1 MAFREVTMIE
11 IKEVLRQWLT
21 GGSRK
26 EIARRLRMDRNTVR
40 GYIRLA
46 ESHGLTRGEGDAALT
61 DERLLAIVE
70 SVRGSPERT
79 HGAAWARCGE
89 HRDFI
94 AAKLGER
101 VRLSKVHKLLLRQG
115 VDVPYATLHRFA
127 VAELEFGR
135 GAATIPVADCE
146 PGQELQVDTGW
157 VGWIVPLDGKRR
169 RIRAWI
175 FTAVRSRHRF
185 VYPCFRETTLD
196 AIEAC
201 EAAWEFFG
209 GVFRVLVPDNTKAIV
224 DDADPLDP
232 FINLAFL
239 EYAQARGF
247 VIDPARAR
255 HPRDKARV
263 ERAVQSVRDD
273 CFGGETLRSLDDA
286 RGWARTWCL
295 EAYGMRRHTRT
306 GRMPLEQ
313 FEAEEKERLLP
324 VPVSPYEVPF
334 WCTPKVAR
342 LGARQE

>member
-11 IKEVLRQWLT
+11 IKEVLRQWLA

-79 HGAAWARCGE
+79 HGAAWARCGQ

-101 VRLSKVHKLLLRQG
+101 VRLSKIRKLLLRQG
-115 VDVPYATLHRFA
+115 VEVPYATLHRFA

-157 VGWIVPLDGKRR
+157 VGWLVPLDGKRR
-169 RIRAWI
+169 RIRAWLI
-175 FTAVRSRHRF
+175 FYSCHQNRGRKSF
-185 VYPCFRETTLD
+185 VFV
-196 AIEAC
+196 
-201 EAAWEFFG
+201 FFG
-209 GVFRVLVPDNTKAIV
+209 SPTRKTGQFLVPR
-224 DDADPLDP
+224 
-232 FINLAFL
+232 LASWRL
-239 EYAQARGF
+239 
-247 VIDPARAR
+247 
-255 HPRDKARV
+255 
-263 ERAVQSVRDD
+263 
-273 CFGGETLRSLDDA
+273 
-286 RGWARTWCL
+286 
-295 EAYGMRRHTRT
+295 T
-306 GRMPLEQ
+306 G
-313 FEAEEKERLLP
+313 
-324 VPVSPYEVPF
+324 
-334 WCTPKVAR
+334 
-342 LGARQE
+342 